1 MELKIVQCK
10 NAELLR
16 FVKKTIFFRVYAYDV
31 QRNFE
36 TELKNLL
43 VAITKE
49 RKSLQE

>member
-1 MELKIVQCK
+1 MSMRLNVRDELSGHHYSIAQD
-10 NAELLR
+10 
-16 FVKKTIFFRVYAYDV
+16 YAYDV